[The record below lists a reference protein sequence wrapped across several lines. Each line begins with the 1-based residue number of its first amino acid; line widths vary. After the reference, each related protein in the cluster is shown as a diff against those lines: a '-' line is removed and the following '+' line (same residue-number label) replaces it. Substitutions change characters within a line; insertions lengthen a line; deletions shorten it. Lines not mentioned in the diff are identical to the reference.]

1 MRNVTFEIAGLFI
14 SNGKGRHLTRTLTN
28 HELIFVKSGVLHI
41 REGERSFQ
49 VSAGQYLILHKEV
62 EHGGTADYEKD
73 LSFFWGHFDCPD
85 QLLKRCHQYGR
96 PARPDYF
103 TQYFTLLINEQK
115 TLANQRTCEL
125 LKEILLN
132 ETCREP
138 ADSPVKTKVSELAEG
153 AKRIVNL
160 HFADNIS
167 TADVAAELNC
177 SRDYLS
183 HVFQKTFGVSVLQCI
198 NHQRCREAAYLLR
211 TSLSSIKEIA
221 FFCGF
226 NDLPHFRRQ
235 FFRKYSV
242 TPRQYRRVHRV
253 GNVNTMN
260 L

>member
-1 MRNVTFEIAGLFI
+1 MKNVTFEIAGLFI
-14 SNGKGRHLTRTLTN
+14 SNGKGRHLTRTMSN

-41 REGERSFQ
+41 REGERHFQ
-49 VSAGQYLILHKEV
+49 VEPGQYLILHKDI
-62 EHGGTADYEKD
+62 EHSGTADYTKD
-73 LSFFWGHFDCPD
+73 LSFFWGHFDAPD
-85 QLLKRCHQYGR
+85 QLLKRCHQYGQ

-115 TLANQRTCEL
+115 NLSNQRTCEL
-125 LKEILLN
+125 LMEILLN

-138 ADSPVKTKVSELAEG
+138 ADNPAKPKVSELAES

-160 HFADNIS
+160 RFADNIS

-177 SRDYLS
+177 SKDYLS
-183 HVFQKTFGVSVLQCI
+183 HVFQKTFGYSVLKYI
-198 NHQRCREAAYLLR
+198 NLQRCREAAYLLR
-211 TSLSSIKEIA
+211 SSVSSIKEIA

-226 NDLPHFRRQ
+226 NDLPHFRRL
-235 FFRKYSV
+235 FFRRYSV